1 MKRFTAMAFTLSIM
15 IVILLCSSDRLHT
28 DNFSI
33 QHRAGT
39 TQAFSVLLLDQQ
51 IAEYME
57 AVKNDPDKP
66 KGEIFEEKVFQ
77 SVWEEC
83 FQNGEYLPL
92 LAEVR
97 KTPPEE
103 LVYLEKITK
112 DKQSLRKVK
121 DTVQEALIQSAH
133 YLPSQATTTVCIMPT
148 TSRNNS
154 ALTIGSGKILLF
166 YNPYLFRSDHEL
178 AGTVAHEYHHSVWTS
193 KHFDPYQ
200 PFTLLDALLFE
211 GKAMHF
217 QETVYP
223 GSSHIPNYDDRYGE
237 VREELMNRLGSV
249 DINLRNEMMFGN
261 ERIPYAFGY
270 SEGYRVVRQY
280 LQENP
285 QVKIEQWTS
294 MEPEEFLKKMD

>member
-1 MKRFTAMAFTLSIM
+1 MKRFTSMVFTFSIM
-15 IVILLCSSDRLHT
+15 IVILLCSSDGLHP

-39 TQAFSVLLLDQQ
+39 TQAFTVLLLDQQ
-51 IAEYME
+51 ITEYLE
-57 AVKNDPDKP
+57 AVKNDPNKP
-66 KGEIFEEKVFQ
+66 KKEIFEEKVFQ
-77 SVWEEC
+77 PVWEEC
-83 FQNGEYLPL
+83 FQGGEYLHL

-103 LVYLEKITK
+103 LVYLEKITNEQ
-112 DKQSLRKVK
+112 QSLIKVK
-121 DTVQEALIQSAH
+121 ATVQEALIQSAH
-133 YLPSQATTTVCIMPT
+133 YLPGQETTTVCIMPA

-166 YNPYLFRSDHEL
+166 SNPYLFRSDHEL
-178 AGTVAHEYHHSVWTS
+178 AGTVAHEYHHSVWTA
-193 KHFDPYQ
+193 KHFDPYH

-217 QETVYP
+217 QELVYP
-223 GSSHIPNYDDRYGE
+223 GSSYIPNYDDRYE
-237 VREELMNRLGSV
+237 EAREELMKRLGSV
-249 DINLRNEMMFGN
+249 DIHLRNEMMFGSD
-261 ERIPYAFGY
+261 RIPYAFGY
-270 SEGYRVVRQY
+270 AEGYRLVKQY

-294 MEPEEFLKKMD
+294 MEPEEFL

>member
-1 MKRFTAMAFTLSIM
+1 LKRFTSMAFTFSIM
-15 IVILLCSSDRLHT
+15 IVILLCSRDRLHT

-39 TQAFSVLLLDQQ
+39 TQAFTVLLLDQQ
-51 IAEYME
+51 IAEYLR
-57 AVKNDPDKP
+57 AVKNNPDKP
-66 KGEIFEEKVFQ
+66 KREIFEEKILQ
-77 SVWEEC
+77 PVWEDC
-83 FQNGEYLPL
+83 FQDGEYLHL

-103 LVYLEKITK
+103 LVYLEKIIN
-112 DKQSLRKVK
+112 DKQNLIKVK
-121 DTVQEALIQSAH
+121 ATVKEALVQSAR
-133 YLPSQATTTVCIMPT
+133 YLPGQATTTVCIMPT

-154 ALTIGSGKILLF
+154 ALSIGSGKILLF

-211 GKAMHF
+211 GKAMYF
-217 QETVYP
+217 QETVYQ
-223 GSSHIPNYDDRYGE
+223 GSSHIPNYDNRYEE

-249 DINLRNEMMFGN
+249 DTNLRNEMMFGSD
-261 ERIPYAFGY
+261 RIPYAFGY
-270 SEGYRVVRQY
+270 AEGYRLVKRY

-294 MEPEEFLKKMD
+294 MEPEKFL